1 MCVCVGGNLVDLSP
15 YSLSLFGKA
24 SFRLNHFHISISVGK
39 GGGEGLIYLIYLIY
53 PNFLFIPLS

>member
-1 MCVCVGGNLVDLSP
+1 MCVGGGGTLVDLSP

-24 SFRLNHFHISISVGK
+24 SFRLNHFHIGLSVGK
-39 GGGEGLIYLIYLIY
+39 GGGEGLIY